1 MYFFL
6 AFMLLLSV
14 FKAASLDG
22 HMAFLVA
29 VHYVIFYW
37 KFCMQVWR
45 INSSILLLLLLLLGP
60 IAALT
65 VPSSSFADTACL
77 IVIRPIQWRLSP

>member
-1 MYFFL
+1 MPFALVCCQLRFCFVLFFL

-22 HMAFLVA
+22 HMAFPVA

-37 KFCMQVWR
+37 KFCMSLENKFFFFFC
-45 INSSILLLLLLLLGP
+45 ISI
-60 IAALT
+60 ALRAKC
-65 VPSSSFADTACL
+65 S
-77 IVIRPIQWRLSP
+77 